1 MNTSSPNVLIE
12 GNVSLPDRTEYCQVS
27 IKDGIICDIV
37 FDRQQFST
45 SNISL
50 RSDQILC
57 PGFIDPQINGGF
69 GKEFKTDEDAFAV
82 VANNIPRY
90 GVTSIVPT
98 ITTKRIADYKRHIS
112 LLKRNHTNLLN
123 SARILGIHI
132 EGPALNPEKK
142 GAHPRDLLVQ
152 PREIDL
158 FEIITP
164 DVLIFTLAPEL
175 DGGWELADKCIKSGL
190 KVGLGHTLSDY
201 DDIVRHFNTD
211 SMHIVHVYNGMP
223 DLSGRK
229 PGVSGAALNNPDY
242 YASVIADLVHV
253 HPASLDVLWK
263 SRNGCNLFGISDG
276 SAVLGLPTGV
286 HKIGDRSIERLE
298 DRAVLEATNTLVGSV
313 LTMNIAARNLYR
325 TTGCALWQAIN
336 FVSLNAAK
344 YLGMDDRIGSITVGR
359 NADLCVIDNNFEV
372 NLTIINGVI
381 VYDSSS
387 NAH

>member
-242 YASVIADLVHV
+242 YASVIADLVHCD
-253 HPASLDVLWK
+253 DVIIIDKNRYVKNK
-263 SRNGCNLFGISDG
+263 SKVMNI
-276 SAVLGLPTGV
+276 
-286 HKIGDRSIERLE
+286 IGDPKDKNIIIIDDMIDTAGTICHAAAALKEKGANHVSVMATHPVFSGNAYENLNKE
-298 DRAVLEATNTLVGSV
+298 DIDKIIITNTLTIKPE
-313 LTMNIAARNLYR
+313 LTKVDFIDISEILAENIY
-325 TTGCALWQAIN
+325 QI
-336 FVSLNAAK
+336 FSHK
-344 YLGMDDRIGSITVGR
+344 
-359 NADLCVIDNNFEV
+359 
-372 NLTIINGVI
+372 
-381 VYDSSS
+381 
-387 NAH
+387 

>member
-82 VANNIPRY
+82 VANNIPLY

-112 LLKRNHTNLLN
+112 LLERNHTNLLN

-344 YLGMDDRIGSITVGR
+344 YLGMDDQIGSITVGR

>member
-1 MNTSSPNVLIE
+1 
-12 GNVSLPDRTEYCQVS
+12 
-27 IKDGIICDIV
+27 
-37 FDRQQFST
+37 
-45 SNISL
+45 
-50 RSDQILC
+50 
-57 PGFIDPQINGGF
+57 
-69 GKEFKTDEDAFAV
+69 
-82 VANNIPRY
+82 
-90 GVTSIVPT
+90 
-98 ITTKRIADYKRHIS
+98 
-112 LLKRNHTNLLN
+112 
-123 SARILGIHI
+123 
-132 EGPALNPEKK
+132 
-142 GAHPRDLLVQ
+142 
-152 PREIDL
+152 
-158 FEIITP
+158 
-164 DVLIFTLAPEL
+164 
-175 DGGWELADKCIKSGL
+175 
-190 KVGLGHTLSDY
+190 
-201 DDIVRHFNTD
+201 
-211 SMHIVHVYNGMP
+211 MP

-344 YLGMDDRIGSITVGR
+344 YLGMDDQIGSITVGR

>member
-1 MNTSSPNVLIE
+1 MIE

-112 LLKRNHTNLLN
+112 LLERNHTNLLN

-175 DGGWELADKCIKSGL
+175 DGGWELADKCIIGLSSG
-190 KVGLGHTLSDY
+190 
-201 DDIVRHFNTD
+201 
-211 SMHIVHVYNGMP
+211 
-223 DLSGRK
+223 
-229 PGVSGAALNNPDY
+229 
-242 YASVIADLVHV
+242 
-253 HPASLDVLWK
+253 
-263 SRNGCNLFGISDG
+263 
-276 SAVLGLPTGV
+276 
-286 HKIGDRSIERLE
+286 
-298 DRAVLEATNTLVGSV
+298 
-313 LTMNIAARNLYR
+313 
-325 TTGCALWQAIN
+325 
-336 FVSLNAAK
+336 
-344 YLGMDDRIGSITVGR
+344 
-359 NADLCVIDNNFEV
+359 
-372 NLTIINGVI
+372 
-381 VYDSSS
+381 
-387 NAH
+387 